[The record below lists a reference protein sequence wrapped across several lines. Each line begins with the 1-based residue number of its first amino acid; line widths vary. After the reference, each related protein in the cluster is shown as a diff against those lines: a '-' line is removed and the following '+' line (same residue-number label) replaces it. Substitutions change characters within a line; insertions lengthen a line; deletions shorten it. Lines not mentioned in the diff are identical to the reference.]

1 MYHGSEEELRAAEM
15 TGRVYDNLCTS
26 TPLELHGIR
35 QLHTSHIG
43 GASLDG
49 EEESTCGSHNTST
62 AQPSQRRRVGG
73 AHPAPQH
80 ISGVHAVVE
89 VARRESVLR
98 QLYNDKLRGSI
109 SAIVSALMNEL
120 PRDHI
125 FLQLLS
131 DPATEQY
138 CRVRVG
144 EVVESFLFSVQA
156 HQYHNLASE
165 LAKREVELLTLAG
178 QLEEAQQAN
187 VNASPP
193 VKSFKTTQTDNR
205 TDAGMNTEY
214 SSHLARGEGDVEP
227 TEATAQEELIALLE
241 DVTREHEL
249 AKCRECLSAPTSLLE
264 TVQAEGNYRDKY
276 EYLADVVGHL
286 FRSVQ
291 GLVVYADGSLNSLES
306 LRHSLHGVWS
316 CDDKNAGEAGAQAAL
331 RRTSLPASSVAAG
344 GCPSSSTSATAATS
358 PLQQRAAIFE
368 EERARL
374 EKLAAQLKYAQR
386 HCGDIIE
393 SLGKSQME
401 LQRQSDSRQQQLEQ
415 LQQLAAR
422 NNMQELSKAL
432 KANEEALVR
441 LREDMQQSFA
451 AERAQIRAR
460 ERELEQ
466 RCAQQAF
473 ELQQVTEE
481 LALGRQQLQREV
493 EGRCKAEQ
501 RMQIAEQSVAE
512 ARQQCGVTVSELH
525 RDLEAE
531 KDALQETL
539 RKVQVELIARH
550 AEAVC
555 ARQES
560 IALDAHVT
568 KMQFLLVHGYER
580 AAAEQHYSLLLAQ
593 EAVRHAKTQAAAE
606 QKALREQ
613 ESTVQQCYEDLRF
626 LLECMREDDYKAEL
640 QQREEEAD
648 TEARR
653 CRVFVDKNIDGSRVD
668 KKNGDCSD
676 GAHDKVAEEEVVEV
690 EAGGRTQALLHRYST
705 PKTLT
710 GVVTALQNAYETVQ
724 RHQRYM
730 QSTVDAA
737 SMRERQLQ
745 QEGDTLR
752 VRLEQ
757 LTADY
762 EQQQAKFKQ
771 LWNAQAMW
779 ERQDTL
785 KGLLAKQ
792 EALLATVNVER
803 EALQVRWSAL
813 SEEYQALERRNSQLH
828 ERCAVKEAENAR
840 LLGYLRA
847 KQMTSA
853 SSSSSS
859 PPSLQQPQLPS
870 TEVLH
875 ETPADG
881 AAGSSVRLA
890 AERTPEEKAA
900 LGNSPEARRTETHT
914 LPRHRGSRGSSS
926 APGLSGHAQTPCS
939 SVLEEEVGVGHS
951 AMGVVIPLGQ
961 LSRDRGA
968 WRPVCRPGS
977 SAPAAATPTAAG
989 SAEVG
994 EGMDGAN

>member
-43 GASLDG
+43 GASLEG
-49 EEESTCGSHNTST
+49 EDESTCGSHNTST
-62 AQPSQRRRVGG
+62 AQPSRRRRVGG
-73 AHPAPQH
+73 AHPASQQ

-187 VNASPP
+187 VNASSP

-227 TEATAQEELIALLE
+227 AEATAQDELIALLE

-276 EYLADVVGHL
+276 EYLADVVSHL

-306 LRHSLHGVWS
+306 LRHSLHGMWS
-316 CDDKNAGEAGAQAAL
+316 CDDKNAAEAGAQAAL
-331 RRTSLPASSVAAG
+331 RRTSLPVSSVAAG
-344 GCPSSSTSATAATS
+344 GCPSSSVSASAATS

-393 SLGKSQME
+393 GLGKAQME

-432 KANEEALVR
+432 KANEAALVR

-451 AERAQIRAR
+451 AERAQVRAR

-481 LALGRQQLQREV
+481 LALGRQQLQREA

-501 RMQIAEQSVAE
+501 RMQVAEESAAE
-512 ARQQCGVTVSELH
+512 ARQHCGVTVSELH
-525 RDLEAE
+525 RGLEAE

-555 ARQES
+555 ARQEG

-568 KMQFLLVHGYER
+568 KKEIFAGTRLRTYCSR
-580 AAAEQHYSLLLAQ
+580 STHYS
-593 EAVRHAKTQAAAE
+593 
-606 QKALREQ
+606 
-613 ESTVQQCYEDLRF
+613 F
-626 LLECMREDDYKAEL
+626 
-640 QQREEEAD
+640 
-648 TEARR
+648 R
-653 CRVFVDKNIDGSRVD
+653 CW
-668 KKNGDCSD
+668 
-676 GAHDKVAEEEVVEV
+676 H
-690 EAGGRTQALLHRYST
+690 
-705 PKTLT
+705 
-710 GVVTALQNAYETVQ
+710 
-724 RHQRYM
+724 
-730 QSTVDAA
+730 
-737 SMRERQLQ
+737 
-745 QEGDTLR
+745 
-752 VRLEQ
+752 
-757 LTADY
+757 
-762 EQQQAKFKQ
+762 
-771 LWNAQAMW
+771 
-779 ERQDTL
+779 
-785 KGLLAKQ
+785 
-792 EALLATVNVER
+792 
-803 EALQVRWSAL
+803 
-813 SEEYQALERRNSQLH
+813 
-828 ERCAVKEAENAR
+828 
-840 LLGYLRA
+840 
-847 KQMTSA
+847 
-853 SSSSSS
+853 
-859 PPSLQQPQLPS
+859 
-870 TEVLH
+870 
-875 ETPADG
+875 
-881 AAGSSVRLA
+881 
-890 AERTPEEKAA
+890 
-900 LGNSPEARRTETHT
+900 
-914 LPRHRGSRGSSS
+914 
-926 APGLSGHAQTPCS
+926 
-939 SVLEEEVGVGHS
+939 
-951 AMGVVIPLGQ
+951 
-961 LSRDRGA
+961 
-968 WRPVCRPGS
+968 
-977 SAPAAATPTAAG
+977 
-989 SAEVG
+989 
-994 EGMDGAN
+994 